1 MRRIGL
7 LALGGALAA
16 GAAAQ
21 AAENV
26 SLYTSV
32 NDKKACAYTHIKA
45 SDDGPESC
53 AFSCKGPVSGV
64 STKLLS
70 CYDYEHLFVKLDGK
84 SYSTWGAMLAV
95 GGFSG
100 LGNKNGT
107 VEWIFAPVG
116 PPSRASL
123 KGLIVRFHG
132 VDQNNKGRNALA
144 VFSLQPGQIC
154 WKGNYPANDAAR
166 AAVDGAACKSPLTE
180 EQP

>member
-107 VEWIFAPVG
+107 VEWIFAPG
-116 PPSRASL
+116 GAPSRASL

-166 AAVDGAACKSPLTE
+166 AAVDGAACQSPLTE